1 MGFKDVI
8 NRVRSVF
15 TREKHAVE
23 QAVELSKGMN
33 QPQGGDFSSLYGR
46 YGMEPL
52 LDYLRIEQELV
63 SRFMDYN
70 EMESSPEL
78 SAALDIWADEACI
91 TGETEIPLL
100 DGTTKTVKELYDNS
114 VKNAW
119 IYTSNPETK
128 EVTAGQFSHVQK
140 IAEKV
145 AVYRVVYEERNGRRG
160 SIRVTADHKFLL
172 TNGSYCRAGDLKP
185 GNSLMALFRMRFK
198 DPQRKQVYEN
208 VLVHPF
214 KRVWQSTHRMVMKAV
229 GAEIKPG
236 ELVHH
241 EDHDGLNNV
250 PGNLAAKS
258 FDEHMKIHDLRGEKN
273 PRFRADVL
281 FEHLLTSLSTGYLSK
296 KAVQK
301 MLGCGFRVVDRLI
314 HSAGYKNWAALK
326 AELFGLDR
334 RSRGHASKPEYIE
347 KANQFVAALLPML
360 KENPRLSLSNA
371 HKRLGVSQS
380 EVEEALAR
388 LGYPRWNE
396 FKKAYGLLGSAPL
409 VENHKVVEVVPAGL
423 DDVYDLVDSKPHH
436 NFAAGTNGEFVFVKN
451 TQPDVL
457 TGRTVWIESDDV
469 GIKKLLQSLLD
480 QTLQLD
486 EDIWSIARNL
496 CKYGNNYEELLVTQE
511 GVVGLNPLPVET
523 VRRFEREKG
532 LLIGFA
538 QDPSGR
544 FGIVAEDVDK
554 ALRGDSAPPPNIAV
568 FETWQMA
575 HFRLMGRSR
584 PSTYGISILEP
595 ARWLWRRLLLLE
607 DAALIYRLT
616 RTPTR
621 WIFYID
627 VGKLPPSQA
636 LGQIRK
642 IKQEF
647 TKNKFVNERGGVD
660 LRYSPLASDE
670 NLFIPVVDG
679 KRTTEVDLMATPEWQ
694 VMDDINYFKD
704 KLFSAIKIPK
714 AYLSEESDQR
724 SRVLSLLDIRF
735 ARGVMRVQ
743 RELKTGIRK
752 ICKVHL
758 AAIGIDP
765 EKVSFDVFLTVP
777 SWAYELAQIEVRNAK
792 AEFADKVSAYLPERA
807 IIKLIFGFSD
817 EEIDA
822 LRKEKDEE
830 AGGGGMEE
838 PGAGEPGA
846 EEPKKKPD
854 QRKTGGSP
862 IDLPGAARVAGRET
876 EAKAYKVLVEHMEKL
891 TKSNSKLAKKFE
903 ELKDFSHELR
913 SSMFFKGSHG
923 SKTRAVPSFGNGG
936 GRANPE

>member
-1 MGFKDVI
+1 MGFKDVV

-23 QAVELSKGMN
+23 QAVELSKGLS
-33 QPQGGDFSSLYGR
+33 QPQGFDFSSLYGR

-63 SRFMDYN
+63 SRFLDYN
-70 EMESSPEL
+70 EMESYPEL
-78 SAALDIWADEACI
+78 SAALDIWADEA
-91 TGETEIPLL
+91 
-100 DGTTKTVKELYDNS
+100 
-114 VKNAW
+114 
-119 IYTSNPETK
+119 
-128 EVTAGQFSHVQK
+128 
-140 IAEKV
+140 
-145 AVYRVVYEERNGRRG
+145 
-160 SIRVTADHKFLL
+160 
-172 TNGSYCRAGDLKP
+172 
-185 GNSLMALFRMRFK
+185 
-198 DPQRKQVYEN
+198 
-208 VLVHPF
+208 
-214 KRVWQSTHRMVMKAV
+214 
-229 GAEIKPG
+229 
-236 ELVHH
+236 
-241 EDHDGLNNV
+241 
-250 PGNLAAKS
+250 
-258 FDEHMKIHDLRGEKN
+258 
-273 PRFRADVL
+273 
-281 FEHLLTSLSTGYLSK
+281 
-296 KAVQK
+296 
-301 MLGCGFRVVDRLI
+301 
-314 HSAGYKNWAALK
+314 
-326 AELFGLDR
+326 
-334 RSRGHASKPEYIE
+334 
-347 KANQFVAALLPML
+347 
-360 KENPRLSLSNA
+360 
-371 HKRLGVSQS
+371 
-380 EVEEALAR
+380 
-388 LGYPRWNE
+388 
-396 FKKAYGLLGSAPL
+396 
-409 VENHKVVEVVPAGL
+409 
-423 DDVYDLVDSKPHH
+423 
-436 NFAAGTNGEFVFVKN
+436 

-469 GIKKLLQSLLD
+469 AIKKLLQSLLD
-480 QTLQLD
+480 QTLQID

-496 CKYGNNYEELLVTQE
+496 CKYGNNYEEILITPE
-511 GVVGLNPLPVET
+511 GVVGLNPLPPET

-538 QDPSGR
+538 QDVSGR
-544 FGIVAEDVDK
+544 FGVAADDIDK
-554 ALRGDSAPPPNIAV
+554 ALRGDSAPPPGIAV
-568 FETWQMA
+568 FEPWQMS

-743 RELKTGIRK
+743 RELKNGIRK

-822 LRKEKDEE
+822 LRKEKAEEE
-830 AGGGGMEE
+830 AGAGGEGGEEE
-838 PGAGEPGA
+838 PGG
-846 EEPKKKPD
+846 EPKKKPD

-862 IDLPGAARVAGRET
+862 IDIPGAARVAGRET
-876 EAKAYKVLVEHMEKL
+876 EDKAYKMLVEHMEKL
-891 TKSNSKLAKKFE
+891 TKSNAKLAKKFE

-936 GRANPE
+936 GRAHPE